1 MNLEE
6 YNRCLKEEVDLR
18 AKLCTLKMKIEEYE
32 KNLFNPENV
41 VDKTYIFYSTDKTYL
56 HYISHYDVDNDMFD
70 ITSYTVSE
78 DLNRFVFSRYKASQD
93 IVSENIKNK
102 TWKEIDYQF
111 FINKINEIKEMF

>member
-41 VDKTYIFYSTDKTYL
+41 VDKTYIAYSTDKTYL
-56 HYISHYDVDNDMFD
+56 YYISNYDIDNEIFDVIVYMF
-70 ITSYTVSE
+70 TE
-78 DLNRFVFSRYKASQD
+78 DLNHFVFRRYKVAD
-93 IVSENIKNK
+93 NIVSDNIKNK
-102 TWKEIDYQF
+102 IWKEIEYQF
-111 FINKINEIKEMF
+111 F